1 MIIATTK
8 KVTMTTILLAVVATK
23 NNDNSP
29 NSSLNVRFILKEKF
43 KMHKQQIHQQARPID
58 QRQLLSDKE
67 MQIYAERSKAPIAS
81 IIPLL

>member
-29 NSSLNVRFILKEKF
+29 NSSFNVRYILMVKF
-43 KMHKQQIHQQARPID
+43 RMQSQQLHQQARPSD